1 VLKAKTFT
9 GGHHQTPSKQKTMS
23 KKLSVEQHKALGN
36 YKPSRH
42 DKPAAEPP
50 TSNVMQG
57 RPKRPSY
64 LSDEAKREWQR
75 LTSLLSERGSLTP
88 ADASALT
95 LHCEVWSRWL
105 DCQRQLRKDGVVITV
120 KFFSKAGEEVTA
132 LKQHPCLRVAQQCEA
147 SLRQSLHS
155 FGLTPAA
162 RERITPAA
170 EPPPAP
176 QPYTGMTAADI
187 MNQGKKS

>member
-1 VLKAKTFT
+1 
-9 GGHHQTPSKQKTMS
+9 MS
-23 KKLSVEQHKALGN
+23 KKLTVEQHKALGN

-42 DKPAAEPP
+42 DKPAPEQPA
-50 TSNVMQG
+50 SNVMQG

-64 LSDEAKREWQR
+64 LSDEAKREWLR
-75 LTSLLSERGSLTP
+75 LIPLLEQRGSLTP

-105 DCQRQLRKDGVVITV
+105 DCQRQLKKDGVVITV

-132 LKQHPCLRVAQQCEA
+132 LKQHPCLKVAQQCES

-170 EPPPAP
+170 EPPAESK
-176 QPYTGMTAADI
+176 PYTGISAADI
-187 MNQGKKS
+187 MSFRKTE